1 MKKVGGFDYLEV
13 EFKKDGSIDDRA
25 QVTELVQHVSTQGV
39 TDLIVLAHGW
49 NNDMD
54 QARSLYEHLLN
65 SVRSQFSGAGLD
77 DRTVAVFAAL
87 WPSKRFAEE
96 EFIAGG
102 GASLHGPPGETELVD
117 QLEDLKGTFDDPGA
131 DEYLEKA
138 KGLVSR
144 LEDDAEAQR
153 ELVDLIRSALP
164 QAGADDEDAS
174 DKFFELPGNEVMAR
188 LAIPDTQT
196 GSGPVAG
203 TGGVATV
210 GGSSNG
216 SAPQGGATGIG
227 DWVENARSAARNL
240 LNFATYYQMK
250 SRAGTVGTTGVYEV
264 LRDLRSASPNLK
276 LHLVGHS
283 FGGRLVTAAATGP
296 SGKPPIGV
304 DSLALL
310 QAAFSHYG
318 FAENYEGGSDGFFR
332 SMLTNRSVRGPSI
345 VTHTDND
352 RAVGMAYPLASR
364 IARQVAAGLGDA
376 NDRYG
381 GIGRNGAQKT
391 PEVVAGNLLASSGSY
406 EFQAGRMHNLKSDDF
421 IANHSDVAGQE
432 VANAILA
439 VIATT

>member
-13 EFKKDGSIDDRA
+13 EFTKDGAIADRGK
-25 QVTELVQHVSTQGV
+25 VTELVEHVSTKAV

-54 QARSLYEHLLN
+54 QARSLYEHLLT
-65 SVRSQFSGAGLD
+65 SVRARLSGAALD
-77 DRTVAVFAAL
+77 DRVFAVFGAL

-96 EFIAGG
+96 ELIAGG
-102 GASLHGPPGETELVD
+102 GASMHGPPDDTELVD

-138 KGLVSR
+138 KALIPR
-144 LEDDAEAQR
+144 LEDDAQAQK

-164 QAGADDEDAS
+164 RDGANDEDAS
-174 DKFFELPGNEVMAR
+174 DTFFELPGDEVMSR
-188 LAIPDTQT
+188 LAIPDDQT
-196 GSGPVAG
+196 TSAPVAG
-203 TGGVATV
+203 TGGVASV
-210 GGSSNG
+210 GGPSG
-216 SAPQGGATGIG
+216 GAAQGGAAGIG
-227 DWVENARSAARNL
+227 DWVENARTAARNL
-240 LNFATYYQMK
+240 MNFATYYQMK
-250 SRAGTVGTTGVYEV
+250 SRAGTVGNTGAYEV
-264 LRDLRSASPNLK
+264 LHQLRAASPNLK

-296 SGKPPIGV
+296 SGKQPIGI

-318 FAENYEGGSDGFFR
+318 FADDYEAGKDGLFR
-332 SMLTNRSVRGPSI
+332 SMITNKAVRGPAI

-352 RAVGMAYPLASR
+352 RAVGVAYPLASR
-364 IARQVAAGLGDA
+364 IARQVAAGLGDS

-391 PEVVAGNLLASSGSY
+391 PEVVAGNLLGASGSY
-406 EFQAGRMHNLKSDDF
+406 EFQQGRMYNLKSDDF
-421 IANHSDVAGQE
+421 IANHSDVEGQE
-432 VANAILA
+432 VANALLA
-439 VIATT
+439 AIAAT

>member
-13 EFKKDGSIDDRA
+13 EFTKDGTIADRSE
-25 QVTELVQHVSTQGV
+25 VTELVEHVSTKTV

-54 QARSLYEHLLN
+54 QARSLYEHLLT
-65 SVRSQFSGAGLD
+65 SVRAQLSGAALEG
-77 DRTVAVFAAL
+77 RVFAVFVAL

-96 EFIAGG
+96 ELIAGG
-102 GASLHGPPGETELVD
+102 GASLHGPPGDAELVD

-138 KGLVSR
+138 KALIPR
-144 LEDDAEAQR
+144 LEDDAQAQK

-164 QAGADDEDAS
+164 QNGADDEDAS
-174 DKFFELPGNEVMAR
+174 DKFFELPGDEVMSR
-188 LAIPDTQT
+188 LAIPDDQT
-196 GSGPVAG
+196 TSAPVAG
-203 TGGVATV
+203 TGGVASV
-210 GGSSNG
+210 GGPSG
-216 SAPQGGATGIG
+216 GAPQGGAAGIG
-227 DWVENARSAARNL
+227 DWVENARTAARNL
-240 LNFATYYQMK
+240 MNFATYYQMK
-250 SRAGTVGTTGVYEV
+250 SRAGTVGSTGVYEV
-264 LRDLRSASPNLK
+264 LRELRAANPNLK

-296 SGKPPIGV
+296 SGKQPIGV

-318 FAENYEGGSDGFFR
+318 FADDYEGGKDGFFR
-332 SMLTNRSVRGPSI
+332 SMITSKAVKGPAI

-352 RAVGMAYPLASR
+352 RAVGVAYPLASR
-364 IARQVAAGLGDA
+364 IARQVAAGLGDR

-391 PEVVAGNLLASSGSY
+391 PEVVAGNLLGSSGSY
-406 EFQAGRMHNLKSDDF
+406 QFQQGGMYNLRSDDF

-432 VANAILA
+432 VANALLA
-439 VIATT
+439 AIAAT